1 MPSSRSFGLWASL
14 VLSTSVL
21 SAFAGCAAAGNAQG
35 TTGSGGDAT
44 TGTTGSGGG
53 ATTTTATSTTSG
65 TGGSA
70 TTTTTTTS
78 TTSGAGGSGGAG
90 GAIGAGG
97 QGGSGGIVD
106 LDAGADAA
114 DAEPPPPPDA
124 EVYAHSPD
132 TLYKLDP
139 ITQQVTTVGAFS
151 GCDSSVIDIALD
163 KNGLMFGTTFSGLY
177 TINKNSAVCS
187 LISFGAY
194 PNSLSF
200 VPAGTV
206 DPQKEALV
214 GYVGSTYVR
223 INTSTGVVTNIGG
236 LGPGGYASSG
246 DMVSIIGGGSYLTVT
261 GDKCADCI
269 VEVNPKTGALMNV
282 IGALGHS
289 AVYGLAYWAGLA
301 YGFDNAGEL
310 FQIDVTTGTST
321 VIPIPNAPAGLQF
334 WGAGS
339 TTAAPHQ

>member
-1 MPSSRSFGLWASL
+1 MSSLRPAGLWASL
-14 VLSTSVL
+14 VLSTSL
-21 SAFAGCAAAGNAQG
+21 AAAFAGCAATSAS
-35 TTGSGGDAT
+35 TSSGGT
-44 TGTTGSGGG
+44 STGTTGSGGG
-53 ATTTTATSTTSG
+53 TTSSSTAISSTTSTTAAG
-65 TGGSA
+65 TGGSS
-70 TTTTTTTS
+70 TSTS
-78 TTSGAGGSGGAG
+78 TTVGAGGTA
-90 GAIGAGG
+90 GAGG

-106 LDAGADAA
+106 LDAGDDGSDGAV
-114 DAEPPPPPDA
+114 PLPDA
-124 EVYAHSPD
+124 EVYAHSP
-132 TLYKLDP
+132 TVLYKLDP
-139 ITQQVTTVGAFS
+139 ISQIVSTIGPFS

-163 KNGLMFGTTFSGLY
+163 KNGLMFGTTFGGLY

-187 LISFGAY
+187 LVSFGGY

-214 GYVGSTYVR
+214 GYVGATYVR
-223 INTSTGVVTNIGG
+223 INTSTGAITNIGD

-282 IGALGHS
+282 IGKLGHS
-289 AVYGLAYWAGLA
+289 AVYGLAFWAGVA
-301 YGFDNAGEL
+301 YGFDNAGTL
-310 FQIDVTTGTST
+310 FQIDVATGTST
-321 VIPIPNAPAGLQF
+321 VIPIPNGPPGLQF

-339 TTAAPHQ
+339 STAAPHE